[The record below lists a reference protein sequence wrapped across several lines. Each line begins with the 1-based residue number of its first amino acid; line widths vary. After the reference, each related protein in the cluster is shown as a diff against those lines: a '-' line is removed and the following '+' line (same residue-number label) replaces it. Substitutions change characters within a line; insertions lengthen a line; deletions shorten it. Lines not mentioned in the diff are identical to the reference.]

1 MGTLV
6 VTVKPNS
13 KAPGI
18 RVDGEAVEVRVAA
31 PARDGLANEAVR
43 RELARAL
50 GVPLRA
56 VALARGAA
64 SKHKAFEV
72 AGLER
77 AAALAALQTRAASK
91 NGEKRARPARSSIQ
105 GS

>member
-1 MGTLV
+1 MKRAFAGSGEALPVGTLA

-18 RVDGEAVEVRVAA
+18 RVEGEAVEIRVAA

-43 RELARAL
+43 RELAGAL
-50 GVPLRA
+50 GVPLRD

-77 AAALAALQTRAASK
+77 AAALAALRARAASQ
-91 NGEKRARPARSSIQ
+91 NG
-105 GS
+105 

>member
-1 MGTLV
+1 MRAREALLVGTLI

-18 RVDGEAVEVRVAA
+18 RLDGEAVEVRVAA

-43 RELARAL
+43 QALAGAL
-50 GVPLRA
+50 GVPLRD
-56 VALARGAA
+56 VVLARGAA

-77 AAALAALQTRAASK
+77 AAALDALRARAASK
-91 NGEKRARPARSSIQ
+91 VR
-105 GS
+105 

>member
-1 MGTLV
+1 VGTLV
-6 VTVKPNS
+6 VKVKPNS

-18 RVDGEAVEVRVAA
+18 RIDGQDVEVRVAA

-50 GVPLRA
+50 GVSLRD

-64 SKHKAFEV
+64 SKHKAFEI

-77 AAALAALQTRAASK
+77 DAALAALRARAASK
-91 NGEKRARPARSSIQ
+91 SG
-105 GS
+105 

>member
-1 MGTLV
+1 VGTLV
-6 VTVKPNS
+6 VRVKPNA

-18 RVDGEAVEVRVAA
+18 RLDGEAVEVRVAS

-50 GVPLRA
+50 GVPLRD
-56 VALARGAA
+56 VVLARGAA
-64 SKHKAFEV
+64 SKHKAFEI

-77 AAALAALQTRAASK
+77 ATALAALRARSASK
-91 NGEKRARPARSSIQ
+91 RG
-105 GS
+105 